1 SKFDVSRRRTYQEG
15 TMLSW
20 QNLSIYAMDQNRRTI
35 SKQLINNV
43 RGVIRPGEL
52 TAILGGR

>member
-1 SKFDVSRRRTYQEG
+1 MTSVVF
-15 TMLSW
+15 L
-20 QNLSIYAMDQNRRTI
+20 
-35 SKQLINNV
+35 V